1 VGFFGIFLFAA
12 TVLAAL
18 VAGSFLLPGPWVWLI
33 GPPWIAYDTWQAV
46 HHLRRGLR
54 AVGLPARPVACA
66 GSPPLS
72 VLIAAHNE
80 AAGIVPC
87 LTALGLGPEDE
98 AVVIDDGSD
107 DGTPD
112 LVAGAW
118 GLTWGARDAQGVR
131 WATSTAPG
139 VAVRVLSQ
147 PRAGKARALNRAL
160 AEARNP
166 VIVTIDGDTVLG
178 PGALAALR
186 AAFAG
191 DPGLTAAC
199 GILDPCGPGGTAAGW
214 WVWCQRREY
223 ARAFLWRAGWA
234 ADRMLILVPGA
245 FAAYDTA
252 AVRAVGGFATD
263 SQVEDYELM
272 YRLHRAQPG
281 TRAVVVATAHARTE
295 VPTALGPF
303 LRQRRRWFGGFITV
317 LWQYRAMVGD
327 RRHGALGTWH
337 LRIKTV
343 DTLLPLYGF
352 AAVAVLAVIWVRDG
366 QPGPAVLGLLALK
379 IGVDALIQ
387 AIAAR
392 AVARWQVLPV
402 PSWLGS
408 MAASV
413 VEQIAFQPLRQLG
426 AALGWV
432 VVAAR
437 ATGGGRW

>member
-1 VGFFGIFLFAA
+1 MGFLSLFGCAA
-12 TVLAAL
+12 AALAAL

-33 GPPWIAYDTWQAV
+33 GPPWIAYDTWLAV
-46 HHLRRGLR
+46 HHLRRGLL
-54 AVGLPARPVACA
+54 AVQSPEPVSDRGGPA
-66 GSPPLS
+66 LS

-80 AAGIVPC
+80 AAGILPC
-87 LTALGLGPEDE
+87 LAALGLGPEDE
-98 AVVIDDGSD
+98 AIVIDDGSD
-107 DGTPD
+107 DGTPA
-112 LVAGAW
+112 LVANAW
-118 GLTWGARDAQGVR
+118 RLTWGTCDAHGVR
-131 WATSTAPG
+131 WATAPG

-160 AEARNP
+160 AEARHP
-166 VIVTIDGDTVLG
+166 VVVTIDGDTVLG

-186 AAFAG
+186 AAFVNDA
-191 DPGLTAAC
+191 GLTAAC
-199 GILDPCGPGGTAAGW
+199 GILDPCGPNGTAAGW

-234 ADRMLILVPGA
+234 ADRMLVLVPGA

-272 YRLHRAQPG
+272 YRLNRARPG
-281 TRAVVVATAHARTE
+281 TRAVVVAGARARTE

-303 LRQRRRWFGGFITV
+303 LRQRRRWFGGFIAV

-343 DTLLPLYGF
+343 DTLLPLYGV
-352 AAVAVLAVIWVRDG
+352 AAIAVLAVIWFRDG
-366 QPGPAVLGLLALK
+366 RIGLGVLGLFALK
-379 IGVDALIQ
+379 MGVDAWIQ
-387 AIAAR
+387 ARAAR
-392 AVARWQVLPV
+392 AVARWQGLPV
-402 PSWLGS
+402 PHWPGS

-413 VEQIAFQPLRQLG
+413 IEQMTFQPLRQLG

-432 VVAAR
+432 VLAAR